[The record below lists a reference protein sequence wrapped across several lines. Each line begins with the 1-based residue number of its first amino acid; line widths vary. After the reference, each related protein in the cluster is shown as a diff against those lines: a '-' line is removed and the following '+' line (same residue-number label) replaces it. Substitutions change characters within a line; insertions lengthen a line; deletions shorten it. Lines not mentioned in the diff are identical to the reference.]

1 MKSRI
6 LIGGILL
13 SIGHLLLN
21 FTVFQQTLLL
31 LLGVFIIGI
40 PHGSIDHYL
49 YMVNTQ
55 VKINAKYLIK
65 FLIQYIGVGLIYAF
79 FWWLNPVLALLIFI
93 GISAYHFGEL
103 DTLNFDFRNKKYA
116 FIVAFSYGLI
126 FLLNLLLVHFKD
138 VLPIIQSFPGIT
150 LLAGAELLKISN
162 SLLPVFPILSGMLF
176 FFILFIS
183 LQKGS
188 YFSRT
193 TVMNLLQLVALQ
205 VIVFSMPLLLGFAFY
220 FCAWHSLLSFKIIL
234 HHLSWQT
241 KSSVFVLKKLIPTN
255 ILSWLFLGILLI
267 YFRSDLNTLLA
278 VLFLGIAIL
287 TAPHIGVISK
297 MLHAQKM
304 KA

>member
-31 LLGVFIIGI
+31 LMGVFIIGI

-55 VKINAKYLIK
+55 VKINAKYLSK
-65 FLIQYIGVGLIYAF
+65 FLIQYIGVGLIYAL

-103 DTLNFDFRNKKYA
+103 DTLDFDFRNKKYA
-116 FIVAFSYGLI
+116 YLVSFSYGLI